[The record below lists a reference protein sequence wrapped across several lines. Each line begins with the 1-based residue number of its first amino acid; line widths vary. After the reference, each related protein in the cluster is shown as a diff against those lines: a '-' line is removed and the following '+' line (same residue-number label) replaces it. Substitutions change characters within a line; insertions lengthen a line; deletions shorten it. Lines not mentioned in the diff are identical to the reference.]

1 MRFFKKYKKLIA
13 FAVCGV
19 STFLVSFVSYWL
31 FSTVIFSG
39 ILNGG
44 ILTIASNTVAEILAI
59 TFAFI
64 TNKLFVFES
73 KSFRFLVLIS
83 EAGSFALARAGT
95 SLLNTGLMWLFVD
108 ILSLKEYELLVKVLV
123 NAIIVVLNFV
133 LSEFLVFRKKHVHHF
148 ARILLNEGVEYYA
161 CIPLSKCKITKPYL
175 LFKNGFEKDAN
186 VIVMLFP
193 YRTKTK
199 AENLTAY
206 ASVKDYHA
214 YVDGLSR
221 KLEEY
226 VLRKYPTAQFKVFS
240 DHSPI
245 DEVHAAC
252 VSGLGFMGDN
262 GLLIN
267 EKYSSFVFVGECI
280 TSLTPKQLGLVYSDE
295 EEWRTC
301 LHCGKCKEAC
311 PSSCIQT
318 DECGKDASNK
328 KICLSAI
335 TQKKGELSEEE
346 KELIIKHGSIWG
358 CDVCQNVCPYTKNAK
373 YTPIKFFI
381 DSAIDVLDNETLTGM
396 SSEEFHS
403 RPFAWRGY
411 ETISRNVQ
419 LWEEA
424 RAKKQVR
431 QASEAET
438 GAQSEQA
445 EAQNTTEAS
454 EKNRF

>member
-13 FAVCGV
+13 FSTCGV
-19 STFLVSFVSYWL
+19 LTFLVSFVSYWL
-31 FSTVIFSG
+31 FANVVFANLLSG
-39 ILNGG
+39 GF
-44 ILTIASNTVAEILAI
+44 LTIISNTLAEILAI
-59 TFAFI
+59 TFAFV

-108 ILSLKEYELLVKVLV
+108 ICNLKDYELLIKVLV
-123 NAIIVVLNFV
+123 NAVIVVLNFV

-148 ARILLNEGVEYYA
+148 ARILMNEGVEYYA
-161 CIPLSKCKITKPYL
+161 CIPLSKCKLTKPYL
-175 LFKNGFEKDAN
+175 LYKNGIEKDEN

-214 YVDGLSR
+214 YVDSLSR
-221 KLEEY
+221 KLERY
-226 VLRKYPTAQFKVFS
+226 VFRKYPTAQFKVFS

-280 TSLTPKQLGLVYSDE
+280 TNLTPKQLGLTYSDE
-295 EEWRTC
+295 DEMRTC
-301 LHCGKCKEAC
+301 LHCGKCIEAC
-311 PSSCIQT
+311 PSGCIQM
-318 DECGKDASNK
+318 DASGKDASNK
-328 KICLSAI
+328 GICLSAI
-335 TQKKGELSEEE
+335 TQKKGELSEAE
-346 KELIIKHGSIWG
+346 KELMIKHGSIWG

-373 YTPIKFFI
+373 YTPIKYFI
-381 DSAIDVLDNETLTGM
+381 DSAISVLDNDTLTKM
-396 SSEEFHS
+396 SSEEFNS

-411 ETISRNVQ
+411 ETISRNVRI
-419 LWEEA
+419 WEEA
-424 RAKKQVR
+424 KQKENNAMPCIDE
-431 QASEAET
+431 QENAPTSESDEN
-438 GAQSEQA
+438 E
-445 EAQNTTEAS
+445 
-454 EKNRF
+454 

>member
-1 MRFFKKYKKLIA
+1 MRFFRKYKKLIA
-13 FAVCGV
+13 FSTCGV
-19 STFLVSFVSYWL
+19 LTFLVSFVSYWL
-31 FSTVIFSG
+31 FANV
-39 ILNGG
+39 
-44 ILTIASNTVAEILAI
+44 ILTSLLYDWLLTIVSNTLSEILAI

-64 TNKLFVFES
+64 TSKIFVFES
-73 KSFRFLVLIS
+73 KSFRFLVFIS

-95 SLLNTGLMWLFVD
+95 SLLNTGLMWFFVD
-108 ILSLKEYELLVKVLV
+108 ICNLKEYELWMKVLV
-123 NAIIVVLNFV
+123 NAIIVVLNFF
-133 LSEFLVFRKKHVHHF
+133 LSEFLVFRKKRVHHF
-148 ARILLNEGVEYYA
+148 AKILMNEGVEYYA
-161 CIPLSKCKITKPYL
+161 CIPLSKCKLTKPYL
-175 LFKNGFEKDAN
+175 LYKNGIEKDAN

-214 YVDGLSR
+214 YVDALSR
-221 KLEEY
+221 KLERY
-226 VLRKYPTAQFKVFS
+226 VFKKYPTSQFKVFT

-280 TSLTPKQLGLVYSDE
+280 TNLTPKQLGLTYADE
-295 EEWRTC
+295 EELRTC
-301 LHCGKCKEAC
+301 LHCGKCIEAC

-318 DECGKDASNK
+318 DENGNDASNK
-328 KICLSAI
+328 KVCLSAI

-346 KELIIKHGSIWG
+346 AALMIKHGSIWG

-373 YTPIKFFI
+373 YTPIKYFI
-381 DSAIDVLDNETLTGM
+381 DSAISVLDNETLKNM
-396 SSEEFHS
+396 SSEEFNS
-403 RPFAWRGY
+403 RPFAWRGR

-419 LWEEA
+419 IWEKAKSSKENEEA
-424 RAKKQVR
+424 TDKKSQ
-431 QASEAET
+431 E
-438 GAQSEQA
+438 
-445 EAQNTTEAS
+445 
-454 EKNRF
+454 

>member
-1 MRFFKKYKKLIA
+1 MRFLRRHKKFIA
-13 FAVCGV
+13 FSTCGV
-19 STFLVSFVSYWL
+19 LTFLVSFVSYWL
-31 FSTVIFSG
+31 FANVILDN
-39 ILNGG
+39 ILSGG
-44 ILTIASNTVAEILAI
+44 ILTIISNTLAEILAI

-108 ILSLKEYELLVKVLV
+108 ICNLKKYELIIKVLV

-148 ARILLNEGVEYYA
+148 ARILMSEGVEYFA
-161 CIPLSKCKITKPYL
+161 CIPLSKCKLTKPYL
-175 LFKNGFEKDAN
+175 LFKNGIDKDAN

-193 YRTKTK
+193 YRTKSK

-206 ASVKDYHA
+206 AAVKDYHA
-214 YVDGLSR
+214 YVESLSK
-221 KLEEY
+221 KLEKY
-226 VLRKYPTAQFKVFS
+226 VLRKYPTSQFKVFA

-280 TSLTPKQLGLVYSDE
+280 TSLTPKQLGLTYADE
-295 EEWRTC
+295 EEMRTC

-311 PSSCIQT
+311 PSACIQM
-318 DECGKDASNK
+318 DECGNDTSNK

-335 TQKKGELSEEE
+335 TQKKGELSEDEA
-346 KELIIKHGSIWG
+346 ELMIKHGSVWG

-373 YTPIKFFI
+373 YTPIKYFI
-381 DSAIDVLDNETLTGM
+381 DSTLQAFDSEILSKM
-396 SSEEFHS
+396 SSEEFSS
-403 RPFAWRGY
+403 RPFAWRGR

-419 LWEEA
+419 IWEN
-424 RAKKQVR
+424 AKKTC
-431 QASEAET
+431 QADKENNQEITS
-438 GAQSEQA
+438 QS
-445 EAQNTTEAS
+445 TENFN
-454 EKNRF
+454 EKQ